1 MREIS
6 NAPKGKGKKR
16 EFYQGVACAGLNTG
30 IKQHAFEP
38 GEKVQFCFVFLF
50 FSSFFPINFVYII
63 IDF

>member
-1 MREIS
+1 MRLRE
-6 NAPKGKGKKR
+6 KGKKR

-38 GEKVQFCFVFLF
+38 GEKFNSVLFFFLF
-50 FSSFFPINFVYII
+50 FFFFFPINFVYII